1 MNFFRYSLITALSVA
16 VVVSLTTPTTSLA
29 EEEQPLIDLLKSDAP
44 KADKAITCK
53 KLAIWGSGK
62 SVPALAALLPDPE
75 LSSWARIALEVI
87 PDPAADEA
95 LREAMG
101 KLEGRV
107 LIGVVNSI
115 GVRKDAKAVDGL
127 IERMQGSDVGL
138 AGAAAAALGRIGN
151 ERATAAL
158 RKALGD
164 VSDAIRSDVAEGCIL
179 CAEKLLAAGKAE
191 DAAGL
196 YDKVRA
202 AQLPK
207 QRIVEATRGAILAR
221 GAEGIPLLL
230 EQLQSS
236 DKANVRVGLMAARE
250 LSGPGASQKL
260 VTALADVAP
269 NLQAL
274 LILAL
279 ADRGDAETMPA
290 MLEAAQDGPTVVRM
304 AAIEVL
310 KSLGDASCVPVLL
323 SIAAEDDDQVAAAAK
338 ATLGVLP
345 GDGVNPDLVKRL
357 TSAEGAQ
364 RLALIELV
372 GRRRID
378 AVPPLLK
385 AIDDPD
391 AKMRAAALLALGEVA
406 KLENVAVLIARV
418 VDPSFAEDAPVAV
431 KALKAASVR
440 MPQREECAEKL
451 SSALDKASAS
461 AKQEILNTLKD
472 MGGKKSLE
480 TMARM
485 AKSED
490 MRMQDTATR
499 ILGEWMSADA
509 GPVLLDLA
517 KDPKSRYR
525 VRALRGYLRL
535 PRQFGLQM
543 ADRQRVEMC
552 RNAWEAAERDAE
564 RELVLQVIER
574 YPSVGMLR
582 LAVGASEGEALKDN
596 ATAVSVSVAQK
607 IGGGANTEE
616 LLRRIRQKPVKIE
629 LIKATYGAGA
639 KQKDVTAILKKHLS
653 DFCLIVLPAGGYNS
667 AFGGDPAPSVT
678 KTLKV
683 QYRMD
688 GKDGEAEFKENAAI
702 MLPVPK

>member
-1 MNFFRYSLITALSVA
+1 MNCFRYSLVAALSVA
-16 VVVSLTTPTTSLA
+16 AIVSLTTPTTSVA
-29 EEEQPLIDLLKSDAP
+29 EEEQPFIDLLKSDAP

-53 KLAIWGSGK
+53 KLAIWGSGN

-107 LIGVVNSI
+107 LIGVINSI
-115 GVRKDAKAVDGL
+115 AVRKDAKAVDGL
-127 IERMQGSDVGL
+127 VERMQGSDVDL

-151 ERATAAL
+151 ERATEAL
-158 RKALGD
+158 QKALGD
-164 VSDAIRSDVAEGCIL
+164 VSDAVRSDVAEGCIL
-179 CAEKLLAAGKAE
+179 CAEKLLAAGKAK
-191 DAAGL
+191 DAARL

-207 QRIVEATRGAILAR
+207 QRIAEATRGVILAR
-221 GAEGIPLLL
+221 GADGIPLLL

-236 DKANVRVGLMAARE
+236 DKVMVTIGLTTARE
-250 LSGPGASQKL
+250 LSGPGVSQKL
-260 VTALADVAP
+260 VRALADVAP
-269 NLQAL
+269 DLQAL

-279 ADRGDAETMPA
+279 ADRGDAEAMPA
-290 MLEAAQDGPTVVRM
+290 MLEAAQGGPATVRI

-323 SIAAEDDDQVAAAAK
+323 SIAAEDDDRVALAAK
-338 ATLGVLP
+338 ATLSVLP
-345 GDGVNPDLVKRL
+345 GDGVNADLVERL
-357 TSAEGAQ
+357 TSAKGTQ

-385 AIDDPD
+385 AVDDPD
-391 AKMRAAALLALGEVA
+391 AKIRAAALLALGEVA
-406 KLENVAVLIARV
+406 KLDNVSVLITRV
-418 VDPSFAEDAPVAV
+418 VEPPFAEDAPVAV
-431 KALKAASVR
+431 KALKAACVR

-451 SSALDKASAS
+451 SSALDRASAS
-461 AKQEILNTLKD
+461 GKEAILDTLKD
-472 MGGKKSLE
+472 MGGEKSLQ

-490 MRMQDTATR
+490 TQMQDTATR

-517 KDPKSRYR
+517 KDPKSGYR
-525 VRALRGYLRL
+525 VRALRGYIRL

-543 ADRQRVEMC
+543 SDQQRVDMC
-552 RNAWEAAERDAE
+552 RKAWEAAERDAE

-582 LAVGASEGEALKDN
+582 LAVEASKNEPLKDN
-596 ATAVSVSVAQK
+596 ATAVAVSVARK
-607 IGGGANTEE
+607 IGGGANIEE
-616 LLRRIRQKPVKIE
+616 LLQRIQQKPVKIE
-629 LIKATYGAGA
+629 IIKATYGAGA
-639 KQKDVTAILKKHLS
+639 KQKDVTAILKKHVS
-653 DFCLIVLPAGGYNS
+653 DFPLIALPASSYNS
-667 AFGGDPAPSVT
+667 AFGGDPVSSVP

-688 GKDGEAEFKENAAI
+688 GKEGKADFKENAPI

>member
-1 MNFFRYSLITALSVA
+1 MNCFRYSLVAALSVA
-16 VVVSLTTPTTSLA
+16 AIISLTTPTTSLA

-53 KLAIWGSGK
+53 KLAIWGSAK

-87 PDPAADEA
+87 PDPSVDEA
-95 LREAMG
+95 FREAMG

-115 GVRKDAKAVDGL
+115 GVRKDAEAVDGL
-127 IERMQGSDVGL
+127 IERMQGADLDL
-138 AGAAAAALGRIGN
+138 AAAAAAALGRIGN
-151 ERATAAL
+151 AQATAAL

-164 VSDAIRSDVAEGCIL
+164 VPDAVRSDVAEGCIL
-179 CAEKLLAAGKAE
+179 CAEKLLAEGKAK
-191 DAAGL
+191 DAAKL
-196 YDKVRA
+196 YDEVRA
-202 AQLPK
+202 AKLPK

-221 GAEGIPLLL
+221 GADGMPLLL

-236 DKANVRVGLMAARE
+236 DKVMVAIGLTTARE
-250 LSGPGASQKL
+250 LSGSGVSQKL

-269 NLQAL
+269 ELQAL

-279 ADRGDAETMPA
+279 ADRGDTETMPA
-290 MLEAAQDGPTVVRM
+290 MLEAAQVGPATVRI

-323 SIAAEDDDQVAAAAK
+323 SIAAEDDDRVALAAK
-338 ATLGVLP
+338 ATLSVLP
-345 GDGVNPDLVKRL
+345 GDGVNADLVKRL
-357 TSAEGAQ
+357 TSAKGTQ

-378 AVPPLLK
+378 AVPPLLT
-385 AIDDPD
+385 AVDDAD
-391 AKMRAAALLALGEVA
+391 AKIRAAALLALGEVA
-406 KLENVAVLIARV
+406 KLDNVSVLIARV
-418 VDPSFAEDAPVAV
+418 VEPRIAEDLPVAIR
-431 KALKAASVR
+431 ALKAACVR

-451 SSALDKASAS
+451 SNALDRASAS
-461 AKQEILNTLKD
+461 AKQAILDTLKD
-472 MGGKKSLE
+472 MGGEKSLR

-485 AKSED
+485 GKSED
-490 MRMQDTATR
+490 TQMQDMATR

-517 KDPKSRYR
+517 KDPKSGYR
-525 VRALRGYLRL
+525 VRALRGYIRL

-543 ADRQRVEMC
+543 SDQQRVDMC
-552 RNAWEAAERDAE
+552 RKAWEAAERDAE
-564 RELVLQVIER
+564 YELVLQVIER

-582 LAVGASEGEALKDN
+582 LAVEASKNEALKDK
-596 ATAVSVSVAQK
+596 ATAVAVSVAQK
-607 IGGGANTEE
+607 IGGGLDTAE
-616 LLRRIRQKPVKIE
+616 LLQRIQQKPVKIE
-629 LIKATYGAGA
+629 IIKATYGAGA
-639 KQKDVTAILKKHLS
+639 KQKNVTAILKKHVS
-653 DFCLIVLPAGGYNS
+653 DFPLIALPAGGYNS
-667 AFGGDPAPSVT
+667 AFGGDPVSNVP

-688 GKDGEAEFKENAAI
+688 GKEGEGEFKENAPI

>member
-1 MNFFRYSLITALSVA
+1 MNCFRYLLPVALSVA
-16 VVVSLTTPTTSLA
+16 VIISLTTPTTSVA

-53 KLAIWGSGK
+53 KLVIWGSGK

-75 LSSWARIALEVI
+75 LSSWARIALEAL

-101 KLEGRV
+101 KLEGRI
-107 LIGVVNSI
+107 LIGVINSI

-127 IERMQGSDVGL
+127 VERMQGSDVDV

-151 ERATAAL
+151 DRATAAL
-158 RKALGD
+158 QKALA
-164 VSDAIRSDVAEGCIL
+164 DAPDAVRSDVAEGCIL

-191 DAAGL
+191 DAARL

-202 AQLPK
+202 AKLPK

-221 GAEGIPLLL
+221 GAEGVPLLL

-236 DKANVRVGLMAARE
+236 DKVMVTLGLTTARE
-250 LSGPGASQKL
+250 LSGSGVSRKL
-260 VTALADVAP
+260 VTALGDVAP
-269 NLQAL
+269 DLQAL

-279 ADRGDAETMPA
+279 ADRGDTETMPA
-290 MLEAAQDGPTVVRM
+290 MLKAAQDGPAAVRI

-310 KSLGDASCVPVLL
+310 RSLGDASCVPLLL

-345 GDGVNPDLVKRL
+345 GDAVNADLVRRL
-357 TSAEGAQ
+357 TDAKGAR

-385 AIDDPD
+385 AVDDTD
-391 AKMRAAALLALGEVA
+391 AKIRAAALLALGEVA
-406 KLENVAVLIARV
+406 KLDNVSVLIRRV
-418 VDPSFAEDAPVAV
+418 VEPPFAEDAPVAV
-431 KALKAASVR
+431 KALKAACVR
-440 MPQREECAEKL
+440 MTQREECAEKL
-451 SSALDKASAS
+451 ASALDQAPAS
-461 AKQEILNTLKD
+461 AKEAILDTLKD
-472 MGGKKSLE
+472 MGGQKSLE

-485 AKSED
+485 GKSED
-490 MRMQDTATR
+490 SRMQDTATR

-517 KDPKSRYR
+517 KDPKSGYR
-525 VRALRGYLRL
+525 VRALRGYIRL
-535 PRQFGLQM
+535 PRQFGLRMPDQ
-543 ADRQRVEMC
+543 QRVDMC
-552 RNAWEAAERDAE
+552 RKAWEAAERDAE

-582 LAVGASEGEALKDN
+582 LAVEASKNEALKDN
-596 ATAVSVSVAQK
+596 ATAVAVSVAQK
-607 IGGGANTEE
+607 IGGGTSTAE
-616 LLRRIRQKPVKIE
+616 LLQRIQQKPVKIE
-629 LIKATYGAGA
+629 IINATYGAGA
-639 KQKDVTAILKKHLS
+639 KQKDVTAILKKCVS
-653 DFCLIVLPAGGYNS
+653 DFPLISLPASQYNL
-667 AFGGDPAPSVT
+667 AFGGDPAPSAPKKLTVR
-678 KTLKV
+678 
-683 QYRMD
+683 YRMD
-688 GKDGEAEFKENAAI
+688 GKEGKAEFKENAPI